1 MALAEGKRMGRS
13 VVAVVLTMFL
23 ASCASSPNT
32 ATPGPTVAPRTAPA
46 TATALASSAAT
57 PLPGTS
63 GLPTE
68 GCIGGL
74 SPATCD
80 EATQVALAAVASSG
94 WTPTAVWI
102 DSGQFCPA
110 EDCLFDPS
118 QNFPYP
124 DPPSGGQWIANA
136 EIAFAGTDQ
145 HAGLNIAMVGGAMAP
160 VLIGYRVPLPGWC
173 SGGCP
178 SSVAIDGSY
187 RLELVLPRLTWNA
200 GDPISGTAILSL
212 TDGQPAKVA
221 GAAALI
227 GFAYDEVGGV
237 RHVAPIW
244 DQSCVLY
251 PLDPATPQSVALD
264 KSGAVQGNEPDA
276 DFLRTFLADPE
287 IHLPA
292 GTWDI
297 SAIAS
302 FSETGCAG
310 PNKTMTATVRIHVAE

>member
-1 MALAEGKRMGRS
+1 VALHEAKRMRRF
-13 VVAVVLTMFL
+13 VAAVVLTMSL
-23 ASCASSPNT
+23 MGCASSPG
-32 ATPGPTVAPRTAPA
+32 AAAPVPGA
-46 TATALASSAAT
+46 
-57 PLPGTS
+57 S
-63 GLPTE
+63 GLQPE
-68 GCIGGL
+68 SCIGGL

-80 EATQVALAAVASSG
+80 SAANVALAAATSSG

-102 DSGQFCPA
+102 DSGQLCPA
-110 EDCLFDPS
+110 QNCLFDPS

-145 HAGLNIAMVGGAMAP
+145 HAGLNIAMVGGAVVP

-178 SSVAIDGSY
+178 SSVVIDGNY
-187 RLELVLPRLTWNA
+187 RLELVLSRLSWNV
-200 GDPISGTAILSL
+200 GDPISGTAILSR
-212 TDGQPAKVA
+212 TDSQPTKVA
-221 GAAALI
+221 GAGELI
-227 GFAYDEVGGV
+227 VFAYDEVGGI
-237 RHVAPIW
+237 RHVAPIS

-251 PLDPATPQSVALD
+251 PLDPATPQSVALG
-264 KSGAVQGNEPDA
+264 KSGAVEGNEPDA
-276 DFLRTFLADPE
+276 DFLRTFLAGPE

-302 FSETGCAG
+302 FSETGCTG
-310 PNKTMTATVRIHVAE
+310 PNKTMTARVRIQVGE